1 MILTLKIEVQDKL
14 EAYNV
19 LSRLSFE
26 HRVLEADL
34 DGHHETFDAD
44 NKPAYF
50 MRDNANNI
58 ANFRDY
64 ESG

>member
-1 MILTLKIEVQDKL
+1 MILTIKIEVQDKI

-26 HRVLEADL
+26 HRVLEAEL
-34 DGHHETFDAD
+34 DGHKEVFDAG

-50 MRDNANNI
+50 MRDNNKNI
-58 ANFRDY
+58 ANFRNY
-64 ESG
+64 EPG